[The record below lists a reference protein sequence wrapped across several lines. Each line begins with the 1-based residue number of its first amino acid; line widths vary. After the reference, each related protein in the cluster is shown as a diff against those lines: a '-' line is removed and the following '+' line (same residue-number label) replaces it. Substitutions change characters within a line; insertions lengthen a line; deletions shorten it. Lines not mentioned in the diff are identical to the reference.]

1 METLQNTML
10 QKHET
15 DFVAAYKDHMLKV
28 QFELIQFQKKS
39 SEYYQM
45 IKKNEKIKTLETS
58 ISWLREESINLSHK
72 NEKLQKVNKDL
83 DQRLKLSQAECEDWA
98 KTAAKNKSYNVVLQ
112 KTVSDLKNPALI
124 HKYEEQGRL
133 KAE

>member
-1 METLQNTML
+1 
-10 QKHET
+10 
-15 DFVAAYKDHMLKV
+15 
-28 QFELIQFQKKS
+28 
-39 SEYYQM
+39 M

-124 HKYEEQGRL
+124 HKYEE
-133 KAE
+133 